1 MDDVKSGLVIK
12 NVRSENPDLQWRL
25 SLEHLWRQEVP
36 GLTAEEIAKRL
47 DQVVYI
53 VDDGQGNVV
62 GVSTAYKTFIKQL
75 NNYLYAFRCFIAP
88 AHRVPGL
95 TSALLV
101 KTRDYLEAIHKND
114 GPENERCVGI
124 ITLVENDR
132 IMEHRREAVWPASK
146 MVYIGNSPKGK
157 HIRVYYFKGA
167 RI

>member
-1 MDDVKSGLVIK
+1 MDELKSGLVIK
-12 NVRSENPDLQWRL
+12 NVRQKNTDSKWQL
-25 SLEHLWRQEVP
+25 SVQALWRKEVP
-36 GLTAEEIAKRL
+36 GLSDEEIQKRL
-47 DQVVYI
+47 PQVAFV
-53 VDDGQGNVV
+53 VQDSEEHVV
-62 GVSTAYKTFIKQL
+62 GVSTAYKAFIKQL
-75 NNYLYAFRCFIAP
+75 NHNLYAYRCFIAP

-114 GPENERCVGI
+114 GPENEHCIGI
-124 ITLVENDR
+124 ITLVENER

-146 MVYIGNSPKGK
+146 MVYIGNTPKGK